1 LNLLI
6 TIFGGMLLTVVLYGG
21 GRALRLSNFWAAVL
35 ACALP
40 SFAYVAY
47 AVAVWPG
54 LDVVTIHVVAYPT
67 VAVLLYQLY
76 GNKAGH
82 ELNVHWAP
90 KLMIIFFVLIT
101 VIFGGFVYIA
111 GQGLPPALARLILP
125 GAKDKNIHT
134 GFAGV
139 VAHGEDAAKG
149 IGHSPGHGEQA
160 GPTRLAPG
168 GGGPG
173 WPAPDREATVRV
185 TVTRPDGRGVENIPV
200 KLLLGRPGQASGQ
213 ALVLAAE
220 GGGRYQARD
229 RGFPPRCLARHP
241 APGVGGRDHCPGTGR
256 GRRVATRALRLFAS
270 LHSDDG

>member
-6 TIFGGMLLTVVLYGG
+6 TIFGGMLLTVLLYGG

-40 SFAYVAY
+40 SFAYVAH

-76 GNKAGH
+76 GSRAGH

-149 IGHSPGHGEQA
+149 IGHHLGMEASWPAWAGAWRWRAWMTCARPPGGRRDPGHVTRTMAGRRKCVDQA
-160 GPTRLAPG
+160 ACSAVQARHRARPSRWPG
-168 GGGPG
+168 
-173 WPAPDREATVRV
+173 REAAVIL
-185 TVTRPDGRGVENIPV
+185 P
-200 KLLLGRPGQASGQ
+200 A
-213 ALVLAAE
+213 
-220 GGGRYQARD
+220 
-229 RGFPPRCLARHP
+229 RGFPPP
-241 APGVGGRDHCPGTGR
+241 APGWPPCAWSRGASASSWNGSVGGD
-256 GRRVATRALRLFAS
+256 
-270 LHSDDG
+270 

>member
-47 AVAVWPG
+47 AAAVWPG

-76 GNKAGH
+76 GNKSGH

-149 IGHSPGHGEQA
+149 IGHYLGMESKLA
-160 GPTRLAPG
+160 RL
-168 GGGPG
+168 G
-173 WPAPDREATVRV
+173 WRLEVEGLDGLRPDREATVRV
-185 TVTRPDGRGVENIPV
+185 TVTRPDGQGVENIPV

-220 GGGRYQARD
+220 GGGRYQART
-229 RGFPPRCLARHP
+229 RLPASGAWLATLRLE
-241 APGVGGRDHCPGTGR
+241 AVDETIALERVVGGE
-256 GRRVATRALRLFAS
+256 
-270 LHSDDG
+270 